1 MNNEKYKPT
10 YSLISKYRTVLMGLA
25 IIMIMFCHMDVAQT
39 HNDIP
44 STSIARALH
53 LFTVGVDIFLFLSGV
68 GLYYSYTK
76 KKQSYG
82 EFEKKRLVRI
92 LPYYFVIAGTTYL
105 MYDIIMNHFTA
116 GKLLS
121 DLLFV
126 TWFREGN
133 TRYWYILAIVVFYL
147 LFPSLYRF
155 VHTGKN
161 GLLKVILFS
170 IIWWTLVETVCKFI
184 PDAATF
190 RIALAR
196 LPIFVIGVCFGKLSF
211 NKTEIRKR
219 TAVILV
225 LCGFVLFV
233 GLKTPPLKPV
243 SGYLYYP
250 VRGLLGIS
258 IMALVIILMELIE
271 NRLPALYT
279 IGITVFGWF
288 GGLTL
293 ELYLLHQSYMV
304 LFEFP
309 YKVTTYPFAAFILPT
324 FTAGLIDICRKT
336 MWKGQ
341 VK

>member
-25 IIMIMFCHMDVAQT
+25 IIMIMFCHMDVAQS

-44 STSIARALH
+44 STSLARALH

-105 MYDIIMNHFTA
+105 MYDIIMNHFTV

-161 GLLKVILFS
+161 GL
-170 IIWWTLVETVCKFI
+170 WWTLVETVCKFI

-196 LPIFVIGVCFGKLSF
+196 LPIFVIGVYFGKLSF
-211 NKTEIRKR
+211 DKTEIRKS

-225 LCGFVLFV
+225 LYGFVLFV
-233 GLKTPPLKPV
+233 GLKTPLLKPV

-324 FTAGLIDICRKT
+324 VTAGLIYICRKI
-336 MWKGQ
+336 MRKGK